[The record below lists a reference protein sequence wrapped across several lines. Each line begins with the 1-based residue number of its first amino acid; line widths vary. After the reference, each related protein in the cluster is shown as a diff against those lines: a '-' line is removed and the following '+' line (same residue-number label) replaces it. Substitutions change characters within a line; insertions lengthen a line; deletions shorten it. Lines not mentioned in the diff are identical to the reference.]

1 MARQGIEIDR
11 STLAD
16 WMGKV
21 SFHIAPIVDRMAA
34 MLKRSGKLFADETT
48 MPVLAPSTGKTKKGF
63 IWAMLRDDRP
73 WGGADPPGVVF
84 TYAPGRAGIHAETML
99 KGFEGVLQVDGYT
112 GYNRLA
118 DGRRAEGGRVQLA
131 FCWAHARRKLIDARP
146 AAGSSFVD
154 EALRPRIA
162 ELYVLEKEVRGQSPE
177 TRLAARQERS
187 VPLLTAM
194 HAWLLQQAARLPAK
208 SNLGMAAA
216 YVIEHWPGLILFA
229 GDGRIEMDSNLI
241 ENRIR
246 PLTLGRKNALFAGH
260 DEGGQSWARF
270 ASVIGTCK
278 LNDVEPYAWL
288 KATLEAI
295 AAGHPNS
302 EIDALLPWSFPK
314 AAIKTA
320 A

>member
-1 MARQGIEIDR
+1 MAASIY
-11 STLAD
+11 SP
-16 WMGKV
+16 KV

-34 MLKRSGKLFADETT
+34 VLKRSGKLFADETT

-154 EALRPRIA
+154 EALNRIA
-162 ELYVLEKEVRGQSPE
+162 ELYVIEKEVRGQSPE
-177 TRLAARQERS
+177 IRLAARQERS
-187 VPLLTAM
+187 VPLLTARRISLPQG
-194 HAWLLQQAARLPAK
+194 AWRKAKRRSRRTTEVSPHPPCARESRRSRHCADPGRDPAG
-208 SNLGMAAA
+208 SSARGCSCRTA
-216 YVIEHWPGLILFA
+216 Y
-229 GDGRIEMDSNLI
+229 R
-241 ENRIR
+241 
-246 PLTLGRKNALFAGH
+246 
-260 DEGGQSWARF
+260 
-270 ASVIGTCK
+270 
-278 LNDVEPYAWL
+278 
-288 KATLEAI
+288 
-295 AAGHPNS
+295 
-302 EIDALLPWSFPK
+302 
-314 AAIKTA
+314 
-320 A
+320 